1 MSDVPEVT
9 YTYNAQV
16 IRVVDGDTAELDV
29 DLGFDVHFRISVRFK
44 SYNAPELHGPN
55 KAAGQAAKEELI
67 QLLTGHS
74 IIIRTDKLY
83 SQSFARYLAEV
94 YVGTADG
101 WVSVAEHMKSKG
113 FNVKQGQ

>member
-1 MSDVPEVT
+1 MNIPEVA

-16 IRVVDGDTAELDV
+16 IRVIDGDTAELDV

-44 SYNAPELHGPN
+44 GYNAPEIHGPN
-55 KAAGQAAKEELI
+55 KAAGQAAKEELT

-74 IIIRTDKLY
+74 IIIKTDKLY
-83 SQSFARYLAEV
+83 SQSFARYLATV

-101 WVSVAEHMKSKG
+101 WVAVSERMKSKG